1 MSYFPYKRESCS
13 TSDTKNIASEFIDA
27 IKGNEVIAIN
37 GDLGAGKTFFV
48 KCIAEFFGINNASSP
63 TFAIVNEYYG
73 KKKIYHFDFY
83 RINNERE
90 LIDLGIEDYFNDD
103 ALVFIEWADM
113 FSKILPEKRIEI
125 NIELQNS
132 DLRIFSFKQ
141 YE

>member
-1 MSYFPYKRESCS
+1 MSNFPYKRESRS
-13 TSDTKNIASEFIDA
+13 TSDTKNIALEFIEA
-27 IKGNEVIAIN
+27 VKGNEVIAIN

-48 KCIAEFFGINNASSP
+48 KCIAELFDINNASSP

-113 FSKILPEKRIEI
+113 FPKILPEKRIEI
-125 NIELQNS
+125 NIELQNP
-132 DLRIFSFKQ
+132 DLRIFNFKQ